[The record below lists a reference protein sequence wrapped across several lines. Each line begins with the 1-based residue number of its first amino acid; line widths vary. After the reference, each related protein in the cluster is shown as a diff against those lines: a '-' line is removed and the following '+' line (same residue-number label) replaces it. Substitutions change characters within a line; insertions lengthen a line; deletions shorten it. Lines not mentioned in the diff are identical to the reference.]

1 MRTYWLIALIMMLTS
16 CTPAKIPP
24 AMPSGVPQ
32 SILTACPPATLTL
45 VWGTPVAKPTGSPV
59 PPAITLEP
67 QWKALA
73 VNLQVKA
80 QQALSGRFW
89 EDTTF
94 KEEGYG
100 IANKMIDTSTGKIKE
115 DAREILKKFR
125 WGMEFMDKG
134 QLQEVIQILDRYN

>member
-1 MRTYWLIALIMMLTS
+1 MPYGAQQSNLT
-16 CTPAKIPP
+16 PRPP
-24 AMPSGVPQ
+24 P
-32 SILTACPPATLTL
+32 TLTL
-45 VWGTPVAKPTGSPV
+45 VHPTPKQKPTGSPV
-59 PPAITLEP
+59 LPTQGVGPS
-67 QWKALA
+67 WKALA

-94 KEEGYG
+94 KEDGYEV
-100 IANKMIDTSTGKIKE
+100 ANKMIDTSTGKVKE
-115 DAREILKKFR
+115 DAKEVLKKFR